1 MILNRYEQMIAR
13 RYLLPGK
20 GEGFIFLVAAIS
32 LAAVA
37 LGVAA
42 LIIVMSVMNGFR
54 AELFDKIV
62 GLNGHAI
69 VQGYEGRLSDW
80 QRIASAA
87 RATPGVISAL
97 PLIEQPLMASANGRV
112 EGILVRGMRPED
124 LRTNKIINSNVKS
137 GSMATITPG
146 SGKVAIGSQL
156 AQALGAYPGS
166 EISLISPEGRDTPV
180 GSVPRIVTYTVGAIF
195 EVGVYDYD
203 KAYVV
208 MPMEDAQTLLMMGD
222 QVGMIEIQVSD
233 PDKVGDTLAS
243 LNSVVRGHGIIV
255 DWRQMNSALFSAL
268 EVERIAMF
276 VVLSLIVVVAVFNIL
291 SSLIMLVRAKT
302 RDIAI
307 LRTMGA
313 SRAAMMKIFVTV
325 GVTIGTLGIF
335 AGVIL
340 GAIFLYFRQGVV
352 DAIQAITGQNLWD
365 PSVRVLADLPSKTD
379 PVEVT
384 AIVVTAIIL
393 SFLATLYPAWK
404 AASTDPVQ
412 VLRYD

>member
-1 MILNRYEQMIAR
+1 MILNRYERVIAR

-32 LAAVA
+32 LGAVA

-69 VQGYEGRLSDW
+69 VQGYEGRLTNW
-80 QRIASAA
+80 QQIADAA
-87 RATPGVISAL
+87 RKLPGITSAT
-97 PLIEQPLMASANGRV
+97 PLIEQPLMASSNGRV
-112 EGILVRGMRPED
+112 EGVLVRGMRLQDIRGNP
-124 LRTNKIINSNVKS
+124 TIAGNVKAGNLASVTPDS
-137 GSMATITPG
+137 GR
-146 SGKVAIGSQL
+146 VAIGSRL
-156 AQALGAYPGS
+156 AETLGAYPGS
-166 EISLISPEGRDTPV
+166 EISLISPEGRSTVV
-180 GSVPRIVTYTVGAIF
+180 GTVPRIVSYTVGAVF
-195 EVGVYDYD
+195 EVGVYEYD
-203 KAYVV
+203 KAFVI
-208 MPMEDAQTLLMMGD
+208 MPLQDAQTLLMMGD
-222 QVGMIEIQVSD
+222 QVGMVEIQSTD
-233 PDKVGDTLAS
+233 PDKVDQFLAP
-243 LNSVVRGHGIIV
+243 LQPLVRGHGMIV
-255 DWRQMNSALFSAL
+255 DWRQMNSALFEAL

-276 VVLSLIVVVAVFNIL
+276 VVLSLIVLVAVFNIL

-313 SRAAMMKIFVTV
+313 SRGGMMKIFVTV
-325 GVTIGTLGIF
+325 GVTIGSLGI
-335 AGVIL
+335 IL
-340 GAIFLYFRQGVV
+340 GAILGAVFLFFRQNVV
-352 DAIQAITGQNLWD
+352 NLIQALTGQNLWD
-365 PSVRVLADLPSKTD
+365 PSVRFLSELPAKTD

-384 AIVVTAIIL
+384 AIVVTALIL

-412 VLRYD
+412 VLRYE